1 MKFVIIK
8 NVLISLYSSEYT
20 VLRMLRPTFGYV
32 RDDKHV
38 CVRVC
43 AESLQSCPILCD
55 PTNSSPPASSV
66 YGILQARTLE
76 SLAISF
82 SRGIFPA
89 EGSNMCLLSFSHY
102 RQILYHWASVEALGM
117 MISCKW
123 TLICKYHVKTDVA
136 KFPN

>member
-20 VLRMLRPTFGYV
+20 VLRMLRPTFGCV
-32 RDDKHV
+32 RDDNRV
-38 CVRVC
+38 CVCVC
-43 AESLQSCPILCD
+43 VCVLSL
-55 PTNSSPPASSV
+55 
-66 YGILQARTLE
+66 
-76 SLAISF
+76 F
-82 SRGIFPA
+82 SRVPYFVTLQTVAHQPPLSMEFSRQEHFPTQ
-89 EGSNMCLLSFSHY
+89 GSNMCLLSFSHY

-123 TLICKYHVKTDVA
+123 TFICKYRVKTDVA